1 MTACVGLLLFE
12 NRESKFKCQFKLLNS
27 SVLNFGVFR
36 KNKKILL
43 YCQIH
48 KNAKILEYCR
58 FSFLGNWKLVKSIVR
73 TKFRRN
79 HVCLH
84 SQAGNRLYQLV
95 VWHLLSILI
104 PFQNVLRYATIIS
117 LQKLRQVIKSNTA
130 GFLTIQTTGNKRQ
143 LK

>member
-12 NRESKFKCQFKLLNS
+12 KRESKFKCQFKLLNS

-104 PFQNVLRYATIIS
+104 HFQNYNEMAMLFFVM
-117 LQKLRQVIKSNTA
+117 LQ
-130 GFLTIQTTGNKRQ
+130 
-143 LK
+143 